1 MLLVMDMHGVEVLH
15 SFLIIKRLILEINF
29 ELIVLNVIVITY
41 SHFRARYAF
50 RLWNG
55 DFYFLASLN

>member
-1 MLLVMDMHGVEVLH
+1 MFLVMDMHGVEVMH

-29 ELIVLNVIVITY
+29 ELIVLIVIVIAY
-41 SHFRARYAF
+41 GHFRARYAF

-55 DFYFLASLN
+55 DFYFLASLD

>member
-1 MLLVMDMHGVEVLH
+1 MLLVMDMHGVKVLH

-29 ELIVLNVIVITY
+29 ELIVLNVIVIAY
-41 SHFRARYAF
+41 SHFRARDTF

-55 DFYFLASLN
+55 DFYFLASLD